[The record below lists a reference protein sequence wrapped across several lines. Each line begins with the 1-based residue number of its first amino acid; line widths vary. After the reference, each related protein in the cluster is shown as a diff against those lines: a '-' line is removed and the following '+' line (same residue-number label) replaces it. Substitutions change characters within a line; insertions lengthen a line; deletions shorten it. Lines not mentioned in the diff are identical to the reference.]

1 MTLSKRER
9 EPDEA
14 PEPIYKHHRAQKK
27 LQTPD
32 SDPLLNPR
40 NSDQIE
46 PGRPG
51 IPFFRVSQAGP
62 HHSSSVRLPP
72 KKPGQ
77 GARPRP
83 RLRLNPPRP
92 QNQPDLSQ
100 AVPTEPGSS
109 RSETSTCY
117 SQKAANY
124 DAEPDADPVGNP
136 KTEDLNS
143 WGSVDGAAEF
153 ISSESGLKG
162 NWVGVRPLG
171 KGGNGM

>member
-1 MTLSKRER
+1 MALSKRGR

-14 PEPIYKHHRAQKK
+14 PEPTNKHHRAQKK
-27 LQTPD
+27 LQTPV
-32 SDPLLNPR
+32 SDPPLNL
-40 NSDQIE
+40 E

-51 IPFFRVSQAGP
+51 LPSNRVSQAGP

-72 KKPGQ
+72 KQPGQ
-77 GARPRP
+77 GARRRP

-92 QNQPDLSQ
+92 QNQPGLSQ
-100 AVPTEPGSS
+100 AMPTEPGSS
-109 RSETSTCY
+109 HSETSTCY

-143 WGSVDGAAEF
+143 WGSVDGAAKF